1 MHRCTEFPTYDP
13 AVSGV
18 DMHVRWFGAC
28 HPQSTV
34 FLTTEATD
42 QIRRDQEIDRSV
54 QLSCGEHTVNSLAHL
69 QLLICQ

>member
-1 MHRCTEFPTYDP
+1 
-13 AVSGV
+13 
-18 DMHVRWFGAC
+18 MHVRWFGAC